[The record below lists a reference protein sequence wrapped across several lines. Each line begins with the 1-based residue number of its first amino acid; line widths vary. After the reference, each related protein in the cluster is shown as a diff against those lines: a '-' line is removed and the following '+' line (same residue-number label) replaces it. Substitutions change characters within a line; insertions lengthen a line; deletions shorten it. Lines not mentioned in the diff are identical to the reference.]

1 MTYTFQEMMLSAS
14 VAVYVAIC
22 AVVAV
27 VRLGHKCSVYSKHM
41 DYYFPAWKTMAYC
54 FLSNLVLAPVVFF
67 PAETDAILQLRMMLI
82 LSSPFLCAVLIFSYF
97 GRVLKV
103 LWWRRPIIVLSVSYS
118 VMSAIGWVSTLI
130 PGTQMQGTFLNV
142 YFWIGGVLA
151 LIYLASFVLALRLII
166 RELHRFSDE
175 NYSNPDDF
183 PEQYTIS
190 ILWITILHL
199 IMSWAMAINGAMWAL
214 SFGLV
219 VLSILSVVI
228 LLGALNPHRTAEVEQ
243 LEAALNDEKE
253 EDKSLESDI
262 LPPERKEEILRAIR
276 RQVESEKAFLDSHL
290 TLSKLS
296 RDCGLNRTYISVV
309 LNESLGGFFNYINR
323 CRLTHAD
330 TYKESH
336 PKADVDEIALA
347 SGFNNRQSFYNARK
361 RLNG

>member
-1 MTYTFQEMMLSAS
+1 
-14 VAVYVAIC
+14 
-22 AVVAV
+22 
-27 VRLGHKCSVYSKHM
+27 
-41 DYYFPAWKTMAYC
+41 
-54 FLSNLVLAPVVFF
+54 
-67 PAETDAILQLRMMLI
+67 
-82 LSSPFLCAVLIFSYF
+82 
-97 GRVLKV
+97 
-103 LWWRRPIIVLSVSYS
+103 
-118 VMSAIGWVSTLI
+118 MSAIGWVSTLI
-130 PGTQMQGTFLNV
+130 PGTQMQGRFLNV
-142 YFWIGGVLA
+142 YFVVGAVLA
-151 LIYLASFVLALRLII
+151 ILYLASFVLALRLII
-166 RELHRFSDE
+166 RALHRFSDE

-214 SFGLV
+214 SFGMI

>member
-243 LEAALNDEKE
+243 LEAALIDEKE

-323 CRLTHAD
+323 CRLTYAD